1 MKRILFTTSL
11 FLFALIVYGQGSK
24 VNTAYANYTHAAQ
37 DLANNE
43 LDKAIESLTE
53 AVANIEA
60 ASTHEKTSGKTKTWR
75 YRGNI
80 YSMIAGIESMS
91 TAFPDAV
98 QLAMDS
104 YLKANELDVKGNDID
119 EVNQSL
125 KSLHDA
131 EFNNGNTAFGE
142 EKFAEAITHYKKSID
157 IFEALELVDSVAY
170 YNGALAADNGNLID
184 DAIEYYLGS
193 ARISYQAKY
202 CYNRA
207 IVHLKNQEKYEEA
220 LVVAKEAREIYP
232 EDKDLIISQLNVYL
246 VADMYI
252 EAEKDMED
260 AAAEKPED
268 PTMWFALG
276 VVKDNLNKS
285 EEAETA
291 YLTSL
296 EKDPEYFNSNMNL
309 AILYFS
315 RASSMIEVANEIP
328 AKEFDKYNTAIE
340 EAKKEL
346 NKAIPYFEKAYEIR
360 PSNNILMDLKEAY
373 GQLGDTENYKRV
385 KDIIESGQ

>member
-24 VNTAYANYTHAAQ
+24 VNTAYANYNHATQ

-43 LDKAIESLTE
+43 LDKAIESLKE
-53 AVANIEA
+53 AAANIEA
-60 ASTHEKTSGKTKTWR
+60 ATTHEKTMGNTKTWR

-80 YSMIAGIESMS
+80 YSIIAGIESMN
-91 TAFPDAV
+91 AEYPDAV
-98 QLAMDS
+98 LIAMDS
-104 YLKANELDVKGNDID
+104 YLKANELDAKGRYKD

-125 KSLHDA
+125 KGLHDA

-142 EKFAEAITHYKKSID
+142 EKFAEAISHYRKSID

-170 YNGALAADNGNLID
+170 YNGALAADNGDLID
-184 DAIEYYLGS
+184 DAVEFYLGS
-193 ARISYQAKY
+193 ARIDYQAKY

-220 LVVAKEAREIYP
+220 IIVAKEAREIYP

-252 EAEKDMED
+252 EAEKDMEN

-285 EEAETA
+285 DEAESA

-315 RASSMIEVANEIP
+315 RASKMIEEANEIP
-328 AKEFDKYNTAIE
+328 AKEFDKYNAAVE
-340 EAKKEL
+340 LAKKEL
-346 NKAIPYFEKAYEIR
+346 SKAIPYFEKAYEIN
-360 PSNNILMDLKEAY
+360 PNKDILMDLKEAY

-385 KDIIESGQ
+385 KEIIESD

>member
-24 VNTAYANYTHAAQ
+24 VNTAYANYNHATQ

-43 LDKAIESLTE
+43 LDKAIESLKE
-53 AVANIEA
+53 AAANIEA
-60 ASTHEKTSGKTKTWR
+60 ATTHEKTKGNTKTWR

-80 YSMIAGIESMS
+80 YSIIAGIESMN
-91 TAFPDAV
+91 TEYPDAV
-98 QLAMDS
+98 LIAMES
-104 YLKANELDVKGNDID
+104 YLKANELDAKGRYKD

-125 KSLHDA
+125 KGLHDA
-131 EFNNGNTAFGE
+131 EFNNGNNAFGD
-142 EKFAEAITHYKKSID
+142 EKFAEAISHYRKSID

-170 YNGALAADNGNLID
+170 YNGALAADNGDLID
-184 DAIEYYLGS
+184 DAVEFYLGS
-193 ARISYQAKY
+193 ARIDYQAKY

-220 LVVAKEAREIYP
+220 IIVAKEAREIYP

-252 EAEKDMED
+252 EAEKDMEN

-285 EEAETA
+285 DEAESA

-315 RASSMIEVANEIP
+315 RASKMIEEANEIP
-328 AKEFDKYNTAIE
+328 AKEFDKYNAAVE
-340 EAKKEL
+340 LAKKEL
-346 NKAIPYFEKAYEIR
+346 SKAIPYFEKAYEIN
-360 PSNNILMDLKEAY
+360 PNKDILMDLKEAY

-385 KDIIESGQ
+385 KEIIESD